1 MCLVPNNRA
10 PNYMREKLV
19 YLQEKKKNTDEATI
33 IVGDFNIPLSEMDRL
48 TIKDIV

>member
-1 MCLVPNNRA
+1 MPNNRA

-33 IVGDFNIPLSEMDRL
+33 VGDFNIPLSEVDRL